1 MADKDPGTAP
11 ETPPERGKAAP
22 GAGTEPGTVAQAG
35 AAPPSGAGKASTSQ
49 ETPVQETPM
58 TGGTRTE
65 PGEPAGTRRPPPAR
79 RLPGGGGGAAAARK
93 RAVSLLAG
101 LVSIVTTIVVL
112 VLAVHIVFV
121 VFEANASND
130 LVSRVGDWA
139 GDLAWQFKDVFQPED
154 PKLAVAVNYGLAAL
168 VYLVIG
174 RILVAL
180 IRRLG

>member
-22 GAGTEPGTVAQAG
+22 GAGTGPGTVAQAG
-35 AAPPSGAGKASTSQ
+35 AAPPSGAGKKASTSQ

-65 PGEPAGTRRPPPAR
+65 PGEPAGARRHTPAR
-79 RLPGGGGGAAAARK
+79 RLPGGGAAAARK

-174 RILVAL
+174 RLLVTL